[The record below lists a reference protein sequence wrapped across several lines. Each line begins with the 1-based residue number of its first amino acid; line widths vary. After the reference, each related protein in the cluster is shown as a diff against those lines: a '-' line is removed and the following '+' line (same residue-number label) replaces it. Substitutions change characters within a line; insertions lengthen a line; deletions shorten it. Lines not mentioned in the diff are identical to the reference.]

1 MEEITGVD
9 RAGRIVI
16 PKGIRKAAGI
26 DEGTKILITTAGAG
40 RIVLQKLDVK
50 SVTAR
55 LEKELA
61 GKDIDEITSRIRKE
75 ISARIRKAYPDI
87 SP

>member
-1 MEEITGVD
+1 MEEIRGVD

-26 DEGTKILITTAGAG
+26 DEGTKFLITITGEG
-40 RIVLQKLDVK
+40 RITLQKLDVK
-50 SVTAR
+50 SIAAR
-55 LEKELA
+55 LKRELT
-61 GKDIDEITSRIRKE
+61 GKDIDEITRRIRKE
-75 ISARIRKAYPDI
+75 IDARIRKAYPDL